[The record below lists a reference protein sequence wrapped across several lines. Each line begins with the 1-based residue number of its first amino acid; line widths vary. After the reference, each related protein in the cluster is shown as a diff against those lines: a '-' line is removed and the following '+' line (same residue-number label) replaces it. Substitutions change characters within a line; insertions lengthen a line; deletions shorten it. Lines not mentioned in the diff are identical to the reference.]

1 MSAPQID
8 GILFFFQSVV
18 ASVVFLVSGGAAL
31 MANILTLPTLPTFT
45 TPQEGRI
52 SSTIIVD
59 FVGIVLMEACYVR

>member
-1 MSAPQID
+1 
-8 GILFFFQSVV
+8 
-18 ASVVFLVSGGAAL
+18 